1 MAPNI
6 QAKLEEI
13 IKGNIKFFSPNL
25 ALNMLI
31 SRLQRKWEA
40 DPNSMPA
47 CIREMDEFMTRYAAV
62 LCDEF
67 DKIASL

>member
-1 MAPNI
+1 MAPNV

-40 DPNSMPA
+40 DPDSMPS
-47 CIREMDEFMTRYAAV
+47 CIKEMDDFMTRYATV
-62 LCDEF
+62 LSDEF

>member
-13 IKGNIKFFSPNL
+13 IKGNFKFFSPNL

-40 DPNSMPA
+40 NPNSIPA
-47 CIREMDEFMTRYAAV
+47 CIKEMDEFMTRYEAV
-62 LCDEF
+62 LGDEF
-67 DKIASL
+67 DKIESL

>member
-31 SRLQRKWEA
+31 SRLRRKWEA
-40 DPNSMPA
+40 DPDSMPA
-47 CIREMDEFMTRYAAV
+47 CIREMDEFMTMYATV
-62 LCDEF
+62 LGDEF
-67 DKIASL
+67 DRIASL